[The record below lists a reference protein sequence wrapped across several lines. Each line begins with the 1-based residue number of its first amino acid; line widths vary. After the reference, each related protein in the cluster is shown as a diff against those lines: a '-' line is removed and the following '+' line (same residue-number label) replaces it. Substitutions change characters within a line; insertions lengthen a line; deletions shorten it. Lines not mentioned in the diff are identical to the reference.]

1 MRVNISVAIILHFF
15 FALGYGQDC
24 ITMDFPLPVL
34 SPDTKSKMESQLA
47 EARKVYFADT
57 TNADALIWY
66 GRRMAYLG
74 NYVEAIELFS
84 QGVERYPLD
93 ARFLRHRGH
102 REITLRCNQKA
113 IIDLTYAAEI
123 MQKKPDEIEPDGMPN
138 VQNIPTSTLK
148 GNIWYHLGLA
158 LYLEKDFYRAGEV
171 YKTCLKL
178 STNPDMYMA
187 TAYWLYITLKKSGKE
202 LESKALLE
210 TVDIG
215 LPLIENEEYYEMLL
229 LYKGILKEEQLIDKL
244 QSSGGGQNNATLGYS
259 MGVYFQLMN
268 QPEKAKGLFK
278 EVLSGNQWSSF
289 GFIAAEK
296 EK

>member
-1 MRVNISVAIILHFF
+1 MPAF
-15 FALGYGQDC
+15 
-24 ITMDFPLPVL
+24 
-34 SPDTKSKMESQLA
+34 SPETRGKIESQLA
-47 EARKVYFADT
+47 EARKVYFDDT

-74 NYVEAIELFS
+74 NYVESIEIFS
-84 QGVERYPLD
+84 QGVERFPKD
-93 ARFLRHRGH
+93 ARFLRHRAH

-123 MQKKPDEIEPDGMPN
+123 MQKKADEIEPDGMPN

-158 LYLEKDFYRAGEV
+158 LYLEKDYNRAGEV
-171 YKTCLKL
+171 YKACLKF

-187 TAYWLYITLKKSGKE
+187 TAYWLFITLKRSGKE
-202 LESKALLE
+202 LEAKALLE

-229 LYKGILKEEQLIDKL
+229 LYKGVLKEEQLMDKL
-244 QSSGGGQNNATLGYS
+244 KSSGGSQNNATLGYA
-259 MGVYFQLMN
+259 MGVYFQLKN
-268 QPEKAKGLFK
+268 QTEKAKSQYK
-278 EVLSGNQWSSF
+278 EVLSGIQWSSF

-296 EK
+296 E

>member
-15 FALGYGQDC
+15 FTLGYGQDC
-24 ITMDFPLPVL
+24 ITKDFPLPVFT
-34 SPDTKSKMESQLA
+34 PKTKSKMEGQLTQSRQA
-47 EARKVYFADT
+47 YYNDT
-57 TNADALIWY
+57 SNADALIWY
-66 GRRMAYLG
+66 GRRTAYLG
-74 NYVEAIELFS
+74 NYPEAIELFS
-84 QGVERYPLD
+84 LGFEKFPGD

-102 REITLRCNQKA
+102 RLITLRCNQKA
-113 IIDLTYAAEI
+113 IIDLTFAAEL

-158 LYLEKDFYRAGEV
+158 LYLEKDFFRAGEV

-178 STNPDMYMA
+178 STNPDMHMA
-187 TAYWLYITLKKSGKE
+187 TAYWLYITLKRSGKE
-202 LESKALLE
+202 PEAKALLE
-210 TVDIG
+210 TVDVG

-229 LYKGILKEEQLIDKL
+229 LYKGVLREDQLIDKL
-244 QSSGGGQNNATLGYS
+244 KSAGGGSSNATLGYA
-259 MGVYFQLMN
+259 MGMYFQLKK
-268 QPEKAKGLFK
+268 QPEKAKEMFK

-296 EK
+296 E

>member
-1 MRVNISVAIILHFF
+1 MRVNISVAIILQFF
-15 FALGYGQDC
+15 FSFGYGQDC
-24 ITMDFPLPVL
+24 ITRDYPLPIL
-34 SPDTKSKMESQLA
+34 SPEAKVKIETQLE
-47 EARKVYFADT
+47 EAKRVYLVDT

-74 NYVEAIELFS
+74 KYVESIEIFS
-84 QGVERYPLD
+84 KGVERFPGD

-123 MQKKPDEIEPDGMPN
+123 MQKKADEIEPDGMPN

-187 TAYWLYITLKKSGKE
+187 TAYWLFITLKRSGKE

-210 TVDIG
+210 TVDVG

-229 LYKGILKEEQLIDKL
+229 LYKGVLKEEQLLDKL
-244 QSSGGGQNNATLGYS
+244 KSAGGGLNNATLGYA
-259 MGVYFQLMN
+259 MGMYFQLNN

-296 EK
+296 EE